1 MRHSSASAYF
11 VCVYVRKLL
20 NISFN
25 DRRDLQMIVMLMVVA
40 TVYTSCYFPINIVWV
55 SVSVSVNSAEYQS
68 QHLWLIS

>member
-1 MRHSSASAYF
+1 MNDEVQIIRHSSAYF
-11 VCVYVRKLL
+11 VCVYDVRKFL

-55 SVSVSVNSAEYQS
+55 RQE
-68 QHLWLIS
+68 L

>member
-55 SVSVSVNSAEYQS
+55 SVSFSV
-68 QHLWLIS
+68 HGILISTSMAY